1 MSSITGWNRGTWN
14 QGTWGYPLP
23 VEVTGVSS
31 SASIG
36 SVTIA
41 FVTNATGVSSATAV
55 GSPTLVT
62 NSLLTPSGVS
72 SEAQIGSA
80 EVDIIQRVEGVSATA
95 SVGNP
100 VIWMTINT
108 SQEPHFGADDW
119 SNISTTQTPN
129 WTDIAA

>member
-31 SASIG
+31 TASVG

-62 NSLLTPSGVS
+62 NSLLTPAGVS
-72 SEAQIGSA
+72 AASQIGTS
-80 EVDIIQRVEGVSATA
+80 EVDFVFRVDGVSATA

-119 SNISTTQTPN
+119 SSISTTQTPT
-129 WTDIAA
+129 WTEIAA